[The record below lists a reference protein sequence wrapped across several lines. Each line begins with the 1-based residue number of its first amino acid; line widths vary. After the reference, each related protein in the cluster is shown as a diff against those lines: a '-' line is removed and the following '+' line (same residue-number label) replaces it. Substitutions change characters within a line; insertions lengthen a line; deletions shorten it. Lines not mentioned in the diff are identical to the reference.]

1 MPPATEVSYTAYS
14 PSPSSINAFHQKND
28 RVNAWTH
35 NVDLAPRR
43 ISKSPAGIS
52 VGAVSQ
58 AWTHVDLP
66 EVAAAAR
73 AERMT
78 TPRRRTTPSP
88 IPDRPS
94 QRRST
99 LTADGPRPPMLPPP
113 SGPLPPQ
120 PGLTAPPPP
129 QSFRPVRQPPPNA
142 YLAATPVEP
151 AHLSSEFELP
161 RIEHLSRSASTGANH
176 APQASAAAHSAR
188 AQREAYLNSALDF
201 PLDIISEVDKP
212 AAASG
217 VNRAAPPPRTPS
229 PNRGLVGS
237 FLNRARSN
245 VSLRHGTHGH
255 PGHLPTPE
263 ATDVVVEVRKPKPE
277 NRARSASLSQH
288 PVNVAPLAPT
298 VLSRSASTVHHRRED
313 NVPTRIVDRVD
324 RQAAVVSPAPPRRS
338 SRAAFTR
345 GPDDAT
351 LLVTN
356 EAFRR
361 TNTGQN
367 HGPVHPPTVATG
379 ATLQTA
385 SAGKVT
391 TAAAPPPPRPDR
403 DRRRVLSPDLSA
415 TVGGSVRD
423 RASFVPRSASDAD
436 LVAVAKRVLSPPPP
450 PPSAFAHTASEAP
463 AQARI
468 PAVQMDPI
476 RLMRRTSSRGALN
489 GATPLLTQ
497 VADTAFVSGRD
508 REVLGESLTPSDASE
523 TGTTLHDPIDG
534 FPFPPHYKQQSP
546 PVVPLEMSRSRVHSP
561 NFDRSPTSP
570 QFDRIETVRGV
581 PMSPPPN
588 GSTPYGFSQSLV
600 DKRGA
605 PLVHLQPAS
614 RSPDMLASNGNGVD
628 CTIAQ
633 LPQGAKLQVIVNVL
647 PPEQNNADAQPGG
660 AKITELS
667 PGHSVNG
674 SASSLGSLPRT
685 MANVIPHHRSTFSSS
700 VPNDATTSYRSNLL
714 RGEQQQHPEPPRHGK
729 VLSEADHAY
738 DTGADLDSPRVRPRL
753 FPVSD
758 GMITPAPLLPQAT
771 GVSVV
776 PGQMRY
782 AHLPEQRPAFMGP
795 VVHPQLAFPSGVPGQ
810 HSWQYHPPP
819 PPPPPPQAQ
828 APAREPSSSTTSE
841 HAANGKWKNKM
852 WPFGHSNNKSTPA
865 LASSSAPD
873 NSNHWLHET
882 QSHPMPVTAAAMP
895 PDQHRTMFSFKKPPQ
910 PVGYPVVSL
919 GDSSRRAA
927 EKENERMRSHSQL
940 TRHESTP
947 SRTSLVPERSIPAD
961 KKRNPSSKTVDA
973 AASRKPA
980 LGNASS
986 KSKADNR
993 DSTGGSKSK
1002 ASATA
1007 SKSSKDRSS
1016 KAKDSKDKQSKS
1028 KSSKDKHSS
1037 FKAKESSKTLGK
1049 STSKKVSK

>member
-1 MPPATEVSYTAYS
+1 MARPPSRNAMPPATEVSYTAYS

-367 HGPVHPPTVATG
+367 HGPVHPPTVAT
-379 ATLQTA
+379 
-385 SAGKVT
+385 
-391 TAAAPPPPRPDR
+391 
-403 DRRRVLSPDLSA
+403 
-415 TVGGSVRD
+415 
-423 RASFVPRSASDAD
+423 
-436 LVAVAKRVLSPPPP
+436 
-450 PPSAFAHTASEAP
+450 
-463 AQARI
+463 
-468 PAVQMDPI
+468 
-476 RLMRRTSSRGALN
+476 
-489 GATPLLTQ
+489 
-497 VADTAFVSGRD
+497 DTAFVSGRD

-738 DTGADLDSPRVRPRL
+738 DTGADLDSPR
-753 FPVSD
+753 
-758 GMITPAPLLPQAT
+758 
-771 GVSVV
+771 
-776 PGQMRY
+776 
-782 AHLPEQRPAFMGP
+782 
-795 VVHPQLAFPSGVPGQ
+795 LAFPSGVPGQ